1 VPGTTKW
8 QNEVTSDRKA
18 RSVRDARLSLRHT
31 KTGLELCDYR
41 LEDGDGVLS
50 RVEEQPHGNLPGP
63 VTADDVDRGLV
74 SAVQA
79 KLAAVHAK
87 PGDNQDTGLWTE
99 RSKLAHRPI
108 HLQDCWLEE
117 RESKLERTTKPPT
130 ASTAKA
136 MRHAAS
142 TTRKCRRDS
151 DSEPGWEK
159 LAHDLAK
166 QRDALRGAATRPNK
180 KREDGDR
187 FEKLVNLPL
196 RQLAVSPASSPFAP
210 STSTLTVVRLCMC
223 RKRNR
228 Q

>member
-1 VPGTTKW
+1 M
-8 QNEVTSDRKA
+8 NKA
-18 RSVRDARLSLRHT
+18 S
-31 KTGLELCDYR
+31 
-41 LEDGDGVLS
+41 
-50 RVEEQPHGNLPGP
+50 PHN
-63 VTADDVDRGLV
+63 V
-74 SAVQA
+74 SIDQ
-79 KLAAVHAK
+79 LASFTLH
-87 PGDNQDTGLWTE
+87 P
-99 RSKLAHRPI
+99 
-108 HLQDCWLEE
+108 
-117 RESKLERTTKPPT
+117 
-130 ASTAKA
+130 
-136 MRHAAS
+136 
-142 TTRKCRRDS
+142 TRKCRRDS

-196 RQLAVSPASSPFAP
+196 RQLAVSPASSLFAP